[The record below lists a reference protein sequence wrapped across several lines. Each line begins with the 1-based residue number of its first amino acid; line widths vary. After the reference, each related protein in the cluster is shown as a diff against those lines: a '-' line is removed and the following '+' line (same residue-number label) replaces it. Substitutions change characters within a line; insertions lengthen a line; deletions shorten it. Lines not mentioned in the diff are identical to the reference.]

1 MFIALTRLLWAF
13 EFSAPPGVEISTH
26 HGGAFVGGTI
36 RMPADFP
43 LVIKLRSEK
52 RGQTIGREMD
62 AAREVYAQ
70 YGLYK

>member
-1 MFIALTRLLWAF
+1 
-13 EFSAPPGVEISTH
+13 
-26 HGGAFVGGTI
+26 
-36 RMPADFP
+36 MPADFP